1 MHANTKC
8 FAYKMGRRVS
18 VVMFPAVNSQQEL
31 CNFKE
36 NWKSE
41 RAVSTK

>member
-36 NWKSE
+36 KLEKRESCQY
-41 RAVSTK
+41 